1 MIKWVKD
8 ITIIATTVMIL
19 SACSSSSDENQAAQ
33 LPVFEATYHPHIAWT
48 KSVGNGIGD
57 YFSQLRPAVDEKSV
71 YVAARNGVVK
81 AFSIN
86 NGKLLWKANLN
97 TDASSLLNVSPR
109 ISGGVGLGDNTLFIG
124 TENAD
129 VFALDASNGNV
140 KWSTT
145 VSGEVLA
152 QPVYDNK
159 LVVIHT
165 SRGDLIALNSDN
177 GEQVWNLSN
186 SQPKLTLRGNATPTT
201 AQGGIVYGRSDGY
214 IAVAL
219 LMTGQ
224 QGWQLPIARP
234 YGATELERLVDVDMA
249 PVVLNNIVYALAYN
263 GNLVAI
269 ELLTGREIWSKKY
282 SGFSNLTVSGQ
293 DIFLTDYRGYI
304 FSVDR
309 DDGQER
315 WVNKELAYRNVTGV
329 TVANEYIVVGDEE
342 GYLHWLD
349 RLTGKFV
356 AQQDLDEGGLYNE
369 PIATAT
375 HLYLQTRNG
384 ELISIEKPILNVE

>member
-1 MIKWVKD
+1 M
-8 ITIIATTVMIL
+8 
-19 SACSSSSDENQAAQ
+19 
-33 LPVFEATYHPHIAWT
+33 
-48 KSVGNGIGD
+48 
-57 YFSQLRPAVDEKSV
+57 
-71 YVAARNGVVK
+71 
-81 AFSIN
+81 
-86 NGKLLWKANLN
+86 
-97 TDASSLLNVSPR
+97 
-109 ISGGVGLGDNTLFIG
+109 
-124 TENAD
+124 
-129 VFALDASNGNV
+129 FALNATDGKV

-177 GEQVWNLSN
+177 GEQVWHLSN
-186 SQPKLTLRGNATPTT
+186 SQPKLTLRGNATPTI

-214 IAVAL
+214 VAVAL
-219 LMTGQ
+219 LTTGQ
-224 QGWQLPIARP
+224 AGWQLPIARP
-234 YGATELERLVDVDMA
+234 YGATELERLVDVDMK

-269 ELLTGREIWSKKY
+269 ELLTGREIWSQKY

-309 DDGQER
+309 DDGQQH

-349 RLTGKFV
+349 RLTGQFV
-356 AQQDLDEGGLYNE
+356 AQQDLDEGGLYKE

-384 ELISIEKPILNVE
+384 ELIAIEKPILNVE

>member
-8 ITIIATTVMIL
+8 ITIIATAAMML

-33 LPVFEATYHPHIAWT
+33 LPVFEASYHPHVAWT
-48 KSVGNGIGD
+48 QSVGNGIGD
-57 YFSQLRPAVDEKSV
+57 YFSQLRPAVDEKAV

-97 TDASSLLNVSPR
+97 TDASSVLNISPR

-124 TENAD
+124 TENAE

-140 KWSTT
+140 KWTST

-186 SQPKLTLRGNATPTT
+186 SQPKLTLRGNATPTI

-214 IAVAL
+214 VAVAL

-234 YGATELERLVDVDMA
+234 YGATELERLVDVDMT
-249 PVVLNNIVYALAYN
+249 PVVLNNVVYALAYN

-269 ELLTGREIWSKKY
+269 ELLTGREIWSQKY

-309 DDGQER
+309 DDGQQR

-349 RLTGKFV
+349 RFTGKFV
-356 AQQDLDEGGLYNE
+356 AQQDLDEGGLYKE

>member
-8 ITIIATTVMIL
+8 ITIIATAAMML

-33 LPVFEATYHPHIAWT
+33 LPVFEASYHPHVAWT
-48 KSVGNGIGD
+48 QSVGNGIGD
-57 YFSQLRPAVDEKSV
+57 YFSQLRPAVDEKAV

-97 TDASSLLNVSPR
+97 TDASSVLNISPR

-124 TENAD
+124 TENAE

-140 KWSTT
+140 KWTTT

-159 LVVIHT
+159 LVIIHT

-186 SQPKLTLRGNATPTT
+186 SQPKLTLRGNATPTI

-214 IAVAL
+214 VAVAL

-234 YGATELERLVDVDMA
+234 YGATELERLVDVDMT

-269 ELLTGREIWSKKY
+269 ELLTGREIWSQKY

-309 DDGQER
+309 DDGQQR

-349 RLTGKFV
+349 RFTGKFV
-356 AQQDLDEGGLYNE
+356 AQQDLDEGGLYKE

>member
-1 MIKWVKD
+1 MIKWVKN
-8 ITIIATTVMIL
+8 ITIIASTALML
-19 SACSSSSDENQAAQ
+19 SACSSSDEENQAAV
-33 LPVFEATYHPHIAWT
+33 LPIFEATYQPKIAWT
-48 KSVGNGIGD
+48 QSVGNGIGD
-57 YFSQLRPAVDEKSV
+57 YYSQLQPAVDEKAV
-71 YVAARNGVVK
+71 YVAARNGAVK
-81 AFSIN
+81 AFSIKR
-86 NGKLLWKANLN
+86 GKLLWKTSLTSNESDLLN
-97 TDASSLLNVSPR
+97 TSPR

-124 TENAD
+124 TENAE
-129 VFALDASNGNV
+129 VFALNATDGKV
-140 KWSTT
+140 KWSTR

-159 LVVIHT
+159 LVIIHT

-177 GEQVWNLSN
+177 GEQVWHLSN
-186 SQPKLTLRGNATPTT
+186 SQPKLTLRGNATPTI

-214 IAVAL
+214 VALAL

-224 QGWQLPIARP
+224 SRWQLPIARP
-234 YGATELERLVDVDMA
+234 YGATELERLVDVDMK

-269 ELLTGREIWSKKY
+269 ELLTGREIWSQKY

-309 DDGQER
+309 DDGQQH

-349 RLTGKFV
+349 RLTGQFV
-356 AQQDLDEGGLYNE
+356 AQQDLDEGGLYKE
-369 PIATAT
+369 PIATTT

-384 ELISIEKPILNVE
+384 ELIAIEKPILNVE